1 MAYVVPN
8 VFVTATP
15 VAAAPLQANNDALRL
30 YINTGIAQAD
40 IADNSV
46 TTADIVRGEFYG
58 VVNDHQFTS
67 GDVYTQ
73 NVQTDTF
80 DNSYFTA
87 HINAW
92 DLEYTGRFL
101 EVPNAGKRIVLE
113 EPANVIM
120 TVGINYVGDPNY
132 ELFAEKL
139 RSFIYLRHTIG
150 DVVENS
156 DIIDVTRGSVFS
168 EDAVITDASD
178 SGVVVE
184 FSFYPQFV
192 RRWYCTRYV
201 FTNLAA
207 GVHHFVPAVNP
218 RSDKSHISARITNIE
233 VFYR

>member
-8 VFVTATP
+8 VFVTGTP
-15 VAAAPLQANNDALRL
+15 VAGADLQANNDALRL
-30 YINTGIAQAD
+30 YLNTGISQPD

-67 GDVYTQ
+67 GDLYTQ

-80 DNSYFTA
+80 DYSYFTS
-87 HINAW
+87 HINSW
-92 DLEYTGRFL
+92 DLHYTGRFL

-120 TVGINYVGDPNY
+120 TVGINYIGDPNY
-132 ELFAEKL
+132 ELRAEKL

-150 DVVENS
+150 DVVENAN
-156 DIIDVTRGSVFS
+156 IIAVTRGSVFS
-168 EDAVITDASD
+168 EDAVITDTSD
-178 SGVVVE
+178 SGIV
-184 FSFYPQFV
+184 FDGSTYPSFV

-218 RSDKSHISARITNIE
+218 RTDKSHISARITNIE

>member
-8 VFVTATP
+8 VFVTGTP
-15 VAAAPLQANNDALRL
+15 VAAAPFQANNDALRL
-30 YINTGIAQAD
+30 YLNSGISQPD

-46 TTADIVRGEFYG
+46 TTGDIARGEFYG
-58 VVNDHQFTS
+58 VTNDHQFTS
-67 GDVYTQ
+67 GDLYTQ
-73 NVQTDTF
+73 NVQIDTF
-80 DNSYFTA
+80 DNCYFTS

-92 DLEYTGRFL
+92 DLHFTGRFV

-132 ELFAEKL
+132 ELRAEKL
-139 RSFIYLRHTIG
+139 RSFVYLRHTVG
-150 DVVENS
+150 DVVKNA
-156 DIIDVTRGSVFS
+156 DIITVTRGSVFS
-168 EDAVITDASD
+168 EDAVITDTSD
-178 SGVVVE
+178 SGIV
-184 FSFYPQFV
+184 FNFGSYPQFA
-192 RRWYCTRYV
+192 RRWYCTRFV

-218 RSDKSHISARITNIE
+218 RSDKSHISARVTNIE